1 MVNHSATSYHVSTAN
16 PVGQVVVLPYMAA
29 TFREVSQ
36 ISETIRG
43 TMSFERT
50 EQHVA
55 STAPLG
61 PMSPL
66 MSPHSLFADLFPRY
80 ICCGWHLI

>member
-1 MVNHSATSYHVSTAN
+1 MVNHSSTPYHVSTAN
-16 PVGQVVVLPYMAA
+16 PVGQIVVQPYMAA

-61 PMSPL
+61 PMSP
-66 MSPHSLFADLFPRY
+66 HSLFGEIFPR
-80 ICCGWHLI
+80 

>member
-1 MVNHSATSYHVSTAN
+1 MVNHSATPYHVSTAN
-16 PVGQVVVLPYMAA
+16 PIGQIVVQPYMAA

-36 ISETIRG
+36 ISETVRG

-55 STAPLG
+55 GSAPLV
-61 PMSPL
+61 P
-66 MSPHSLFADLFPRY
+66 MSPHSLFGDLFPR
-80 ICCGWHLI
+80 

>member
-1 MVNHSATSYHVSTAN
+1 MVNHSSTSYHVSTSN
-16 PVGQVVVLPYMAA
+16 PIGQIVVQPYMAA

-36 ISETIRG
+36 ISETVRG

-55 STAPLG
+55 GSAPLV
-61 PMSPL
+61 P
-66 MSPHSLFADLFPRY
+66 MSPHSLFGDLFPR
-80 ICCGWHLI
+80 